1 VASGG
6 VERVRGLVFA
16 SHYETDGISAS
27 AIQPERDSYENT
39 TLHGVLDVDLGER
52 ISARLVA
59 RRHDNEVETDRQ
71 DFDFPDTPTQGLV
84 VDSNDHT
91 ESTQFYGLA
100 ELRAALLDDRWHHRV
115 AYGYTQAEAD
125 NYEAGRFGSS
135 TRGERRRISY
145 DTTFRF
151 GADEFR
157 HALTGAV
164 HHEDLDFDQRF
175 VSFPGATQS
184 QSDDQTSYVVE
195 YALSWR
201 SNASA
206 TLSGRHDD
214 NDRFDDATTWRA
226 TGSWLFESTST
237 RVHASYGEGITNP
250 TFTELFGFFPDSY
263 IGNPDLKPEESQG
276 WDVGVEQAMFA
287 GRALLD
293 VTWFDTTLD
302 DEIVTVFLPTFD
314 TTSENQTGESERRG
328 LEVALDARFDER
340 WSLRAAYTWLDATDP
355 NGEEEVRRPRH
366 TGSVN
371 GNFATGRWNVNLG
384 ALYNGAQEDSE
395 FVNATPA
402 TRVGLDGYTLV
413 NLAISF
419 DVTDNVQLFA
429 RGENLLD
436 EDYAEIFSVRSPG
449 IAGYLGAR
457 VRL

>member
-1 VASGG
+1 
-6 VERVRGLVFA
+6 
-16 SHYETDGISAS
+16 
-27 AIQPERDSYENT
+27 
-39 TLHGVLDVDLGER
+39 
-52 ISARLVA
+52 
-59 RRHDNEVETDRQ
+59 
-71 DFDFPDTPTQGLV
+71 
-84 VDSNDHT
+84 
-91 ESTQFYGLA
+91 
-100 ELRAALLDDRWHHRV
+100 
-115 AYGYTQAEAD
+115 
-125 NYEAGRFGSS
+125 
-135 TRGERRRISY
+135 
-145 DTTFRF
+145 
-151 GADEFR
+151 
-157 HALTGAV
+157 
-164 HHEDLDFDQRF
+164 
-175 VSFPGATQS
+175 
-184 QSDDQTSYVVE
+184 
-195 YALSWR
+195 
-201 SNASA
+201 
-206 TLSGRHDD
+206 
-214 NDRFDDATTWRA
+214 
-226 TGSWLFESTST
+226 LFESTST